1 MPYSCAYDWNAS
13 SQSHSRPIQ
22 ASCGWSKCINLKSII
37 LQWFFHILLGFSFS
51 TLSLSVVWWSLT
63 TLLISVAV
71 ESLVLNDPDF
81 KEQDP
86 NFLSRS
92 ERYEQA
98 VRKSA
103 QMILKLREYGI
114 ADPEEI
120 YCYKRYVGVVNRFW
134 RRVHKMFPMP
144 PKSQAG
150 NELI

>member
-1 MPYSCAYDWNAS
+1 M
-13 SQSHSRPIQ
+13 I
-22 ASCGWSKCINLKSII
+22 SII
-37 LQWFFHILLGFSFS
+37 
-51 TLSLSVVWWSLT
+51 
-63 TLLISVAV
+63 A

-114 ADPEEI
+114 ADPQEI
-120 YCYKRYVGVVNRFW
+120 FCYKRYVDVVNEF
-134 RRVHKMFPMP
+134 
-144 PKSQAG
+144 G
-150 NELI
+150 

>member
-1 MPYSCAYDWNAS
+1 M
-13 SQSHSRPIQ
+13 
-22 ASCGWSKCINLKSII
+22 LVVV
-37 LQWFFHILLGFSFS
+37 FFVISN
-51 TLSLSVVWWSLT
+51 TL
-63 TLLISVAV
+63 

-114 ADPEEI
+114 ADPDEI
-120 YCYKRYVGVVNRFW
+120 YCYKRYVVIELTCKVISDVF
-134 RRVHKMFPMP
+134 MP
-144 PKSQAG
+144 LQSQR
-150 NELI
+150 